1 MREVTL
7 DERDGLRIWAT
18 TREDGALV
26 VYGRDTRMNP
36 WGPSD
41 SEYALTILP
50 EDVPTVVAALGGDGA
65 GDGGGDGGGDGSAD
79 VLDLVQGRAR
89 DIVLTGERAWFR
101 SIGIEPEF
109 WSRED

>member
-7 DERDGLRIWAT
+7 DEREGLRIWAT

-26 VYGRDTRMNP
+26 VCGRDTRMSP

-41 SEYALTILP
+41 SEYALTVAP
-50 EDVPTVVAALGGDGA
+50 EDVGRVAAALGGDG
-65 GDGGGDGGGDGSAD
+65 DL
-79 VLDLVQGRAR
+79 LDMLEARAR

>member
-7 DERDGLRIWAT
+7 DEREGLRIWAT

-26 VYGRDTRMNP
+26 ICGRDTRMNP

-41 SEYALTILP
+41 SEYALTVVP
-50 EDVPTVVAALGGDGA
+50 ADVPRVVAALGGGA
-65 GDGGGDGGGDGSAD
+65 GASDGGDAD
-79 VLDLVQGRAR
+79 VLDLLVGRAR
-89 DIVLTGERAWFR
+89 DIVLTGERAWLR
-101 SIGIEPEF
+101 SVGIEPEF

>member
-7 DERDGLRIWAT
+7 DEREGLRIWAT

-26 VYGRDTRMNP
+26 VCGRDTRMNP

-41 SEYALTILP
+41 SEYALTVAAA
-50 EDVPTVVAALGGDGA
+50 DVGRVVAALRGGAEVDA
-65 GDGGGDGGGDGSAD
+65 DAEADPD
-79 VLDLVQGRAR
+79 VLGLLEARGRE
-89 DIVLTGERAWFR
+89 IVLTGERAWFR

>member
-7 DERDGLRIWAT
+7 DEREGLRIWAT

-26 VYGRDTRMNP
+26 VRGRDTRMNP

-41 SEYALTILP
+41 SEYALTVAAA
-50 EDVPTVVAALGGDGA
+50 DVGRVVAALRGTVAAADDESA
-65 GDGGGDGGGDGSAD
+65 DAEAD
-79 VLDLVQGRAR
+79 VLSLLESRSR

>member
-7 DERDGLRIWAT
+7 EEREGLRIWAT

-26 VYGRDTRMNP
+26 VCGRDTRMNP

-41 SEYALTILP
+41 SEYALTVAAA
-50 EDVPTVVAALGGDGA
+50 DVPAVVAALGGE
-65 GDGGGDGGGDGSAD
+65 GDP
-79 VLDLVQGRAR
+79 LDLVQAHAR

>member
-7 DERDGLRIWAT
+7 DEREGLRIWAT

-26 VYGRDTRMNP
+26 VCGRDTRMNP

-41 SEYALTILP
+41 SEYALTVP
-50 EDVPTVVAALGGDGA
+50 TADVPKVAAALGGEG
-65 GDGGGDGGGDGSAD
+65 D
-79 VLDLVQGRAR
+79 VLDLLQAHAR

>member
-7 DERDGLRIWAT
+7 DEREGLRIWAT

-26 VYGRDTRMNP
+26 VCGRDTRMNP

-41 SEYALTILP
+41 SEYALTVVP
-50 EDVPTVVAALGGDGA
+50 ADVPRVVKALGGSAGA
-65 GDGGGDGGGDGSAD
+65 GDGDGAAD
-79 VLDLVQGRAR
+79 VLDLLATRAR

>member
-1 MREVTL
+1 MREVIL
-7 DERDGLRIWAT
+7 DEREGLRIWAT

-26 VYGRDTRMNP
+26 VCGRDTRMNP

-41 SEYALTILP
+41 SEYALTVP
-50 EDVPTVVAALGGDGA
+50 PDDVPTVVAALGGG
-65 GDGGGDGGGDGSAD
+65 D
-79 VLDLVQGRAR
+79 VLDAVQAHAR

-101 SIGIEPEF
+101 SLGIEPEF

>member
-7 DERDGLRIWAT
+7 DEREGLRIWAT

-26 VYGRDTRMNP
+26 VCGRDTRMNP

-41 SEYALTILP
+41 SEYALTVAP
-50 EDVPTVVAALGGDGA
+50 EDVDRVAAALGGDG
-65 GDGGGDGGGDGSAD
+65 DL
-79 VLDLVQGRAR
+79 LDMLEAHAR